1 MSTINLSN
9 KIKEYRLKHKWTQ
22 RELSRES
29 GVPFKTLI
37 KIEHNTS
44 KEPTIQTV
52 YKIARA
58 FNIPIE
64 QLIEIKR
71 K

>member
-9 KIKEYRLKHKWTQ
+9 KIRQYRLKNKWSQ
-22 RELSRES
+22 RELSSRS

-37 KIEHNTS
+37 KIEYNTS

-58 FNIPIE
+58 FKVPIE
-64 QLIEIKR
+64 KLIDIKQ
-71 K
+71 